1 MVCKLLNFHAIFY
14 TLNSEYKTTLNAFTR
29 NRKMTFEDY
38 VWYLTLQKGR
48 TTSMELDQYLRNKN
62 DSYEITISK
71 QAFSKQ
77 RLNLKPQIFI
87 DLYKTTVKNLMKK
100 VRKLYQQP
108 VMKKHQPVI
117 VLKKEMAMLE

>member
-1 MVCKLLNFHAIFY
+1 
-14 TLNSEYKTTLNAFTR
+14 
-29 NRKMTFEDY
+29 MTFEDY

-100 VRKLYQQP
+100 VLKPYQP
-108 VMKKHQPVI
+108 LVVKKHQLAT
-117 VLKKEMAMLE
+117 VLKKEMVMRE

>member
-1 MVCKLLNFHAIFY
+1 
-14 TLNSEYKTTLNAFTR
+14 
-29 NRKMTFEDY
+29 
-38 VWYLTLQKGR
+38 
-48 TTSMELDQYLRNKN
+48 MELDQYLRNKN

-77 RLNLKPQIFI
+77 RLNLKSQIFI

-108 VMKKHQPVI
+108 VMKKHQQVI
-117 VLKKEMAMLE
+117 VLKKVMVMRE

>member
-1 MVCKLLNFHAIFY
+1 MVCKLLNLHAIFY

-77 RLNLKPQIFI
+77 RLNLKSQIFI

-100 VRKLYQQP
+100 VRKLYQLH
-108 VMKKHQPVI
+108 VMKKHQPVT
-117 VLKKEMAMLE
+117 VLKKAMAMLE

>member
-1 MVCKLLNFHAIFY
+1 
-14 TLNSEYKTTLNAFTR
+14 
-29 NRKMTFEDY
+29 
-38 VWYLTLQKGR
+38 
-48 TTSMELDQYLRNKN
+48 MELDQYLRNKN

-100 VRKLYQQP
+100 GRKLYQQP
-108 VMKKHQPVI
+108 VMKKHQPVT